1 MKLTGAE
8 IIWECLQREGVDV
21 VFGYPGGAILPTY
34 DALTKYPKIHHVLV
48 RHEQGA
54 THMADGYARASG
66 KVGVAIA
73 TSGPGATNMVTGIA
87 TAMMDSSPIV
97 CITGQVGSK
106 AIGTDAFQETD
117 VTGVTLPITKHNYL
131 VTRAGDIARVM
142 REAFYIAK
150 SGRPGPVLVDV
161 TKDAQQSTTE
171 FDWEAAA
178 PRLPGYRPDL
188 TAPTE
193 EYARALELINSAKRP
208 LILAGQGIIKS
219 GTTDQ
224 VLALAQSANIPIAV
238 TLLGLGGIP
247 ASSPLNLG
255 MMGMHGEAW
264 VNSAIQQA
272 DLLIALGMR
281 FDDRVTGNLKTYALN
296 AKKIHV
302 EIDPSEVN
310 KNVPVDV
317 ALVGDLADV
326 LPELSAGVKAAD
338 RTEWWSTIK
347 TMKGD
352 SAVRDIQALPDNG
365 HLYAAHVINDLWRA
379 TKDRETIVVTDVGQH
394 QMWEAQYYRH
404 ETSRSLIT
412 SGGLG
417 TMGFAL
423 PAAIGAKFACPE
435 KDVWVVVGDGG
446 FQMTSCELATAE
458 QEGIKVNV
466 AIINNAFLGMVRQ
479 WQEFFYDKRYAAT
492 PMTGPDFVKL
502 AEAYRLTGLR
512 CDTRGDVSS
521 TVKKT
526 LADKKTVVIDFV
538 VEKEDA
544 VFPMVPAGADLDKMI
559 RRPKQDV
566 MLETGDDKEWEM
578 PSADSAAV
586 SELAL
591 TGASTGTNGHA
602 QASVRKS
609 APKNSAPAKAPNRS
623 VPAKAAKTR
632 AKSAKPAQRR

>member
-8 IIWECLQREGVDV
+8 IIWECLAKEGVDV

-34 DALTKYPKIHHVLV
+34 DAMTKYPQIHHVLV

-131 VTRAGDIARVM
+131 VTRPGDIARAI
-142 REAFYIAK
+142 REAFYIAR
-150 SGRPGPVLVDV
+150 SGRPGPVLVDI
-161 TKDAQQSTTE
+161 TKDAQQLTAE
-171 FDWEAAA
+171 FDWEGAA
-178 PRLPGYRPDL
+178 PKVPGYRPSL
-188 TAPTE
+188 
-193 EYARALELINSAKRP
+193 RALPSEYQKAIELINSAQRP
-208 LILAGQGIIKS
+208 VILAGQGIVKA
-219 GTTDQ
+219 GATAQ
-224 VLALAQSANIPIAV
+224 VLQLAETTRTPIAV
-238 TLLGLGGIP
+238 TLLGLGAIP

-264 VNSAIQQA
+264 VNQAIQQA

-281 FDDRVTGNLKTYALN
+281 FDDRVTGNLKTYAPH
-296 AKKIHV
+296 AKKIHI

-317 ALVGDLADV
+317 ALIGDLREVLLELLPSVKSEDRAD
-326 LPELSAGVKAAD
+326 
-338 RTEWWSTIK
+338 WWTTIGE
-347 TMKGD
+347 MKGD
-352 SAVRDIQALPDNG
+352 SAVRDIQALPDSG
-365 HLYAAHVINDLWRA
+365 HLYAAHVINDLWRL
-379 TKDRETIVVTDVGQH
+379 TRDRDTIVVTDVGQH
-394 QMWEAQYYRH
+394 QMWEAQYYHH
-404 ETSRSLIT
+404 EKPRSLIT

-492 PMTGPDFVKL
+492 PMTGPDFAKL

-512 CDTRGDVSS
+512 CNKRGDVKS
-521 TVKKT
+521 TVEKT

-538 VEKEDA
+538 VEKEDT
-544 VFPMVPAGADLDKMI
+544 VFPMVPAGAALDKMI
-559 RRPKQDV
+559 RRPKRDV

-578 PSADSAAV
+578 PSSSLPSV
-586 SELAL
+586 FVE
-591 TGASTGTNGHA
+591 ASVEASLNGHG
-602 QASVRKS
+602 K
-609 APKNSAPAKAPNRS
+609 AKKA
-623 VPAKAAKTR
+623 AKAAKPSK
-632 AKSAKPAQRR
+632 KSAKPAPKPTRVAPAKKRRRAARV